1 MLGSALEMLLLSL
14 AVAERFAQAQRE
26 KTEAQERLAME
37 TERRR
42 ALQEAYAD
50 ELEAEVR
57 DRTRDL
63 EQANSDKDRML
74 AVIGHDL
81 RSPLAGLMRAAGS
94 EHSAFARETAR
105 TGRALLLLI
114 EDLVLWARL
123 RAGTRHV
130 GSHPAANVVAPA
142 VALHRFLASSG
153 GTELEVTVPEEL
165 RVETDLVLAQTLVRN
180 LLANALKFAETRV
193 VLRVERVD
201 DGGVRVTVGND
212 GPPLLPA
219 VAARLAAGENE
230 PITATGGLGLRLC
243 REICR
248 ALELKLEAGTA
259 GEGGTEF
266 RFTLREAA
274 VSLATTT

>member
-1 MLGSALEMLLLSL
+1 LVE
-14 AVAERFAQAQRE
+14 
-26 KTEAQERLAME
+26 E
-37 TERRR
+37 TEQRRMIE
-42 ALQEAYAD
+42 QTYAD
-50 ELEAEVR
+50 ELEIEVR
-57 DRTRDL
+57 ERTREL
-63 EQANSDKDRML
+63 QEANADKDRML

-123 RAGTRHV
+123 RAGTRQV
-130 GSHPAANVVAPA
+130 GSHPARGVIAPA
-142 VALHRFLASSG
+142 VALHRSLAERG
-153 GTELEVTVPEEL
+153 GTELLVSVPEEL

-193 VLRVERVD
+193 VLRVERVN

-212 GPPLLPA
+212 GPPLPPA
-219 VAARLAAGENE
+219 VATRLAAGENE
-230 PITATGGLGLRLC
+230 PVTATGGLGLRLC

-248 ALELKLEAGTA
+248 ALGLKLEAGTA
-259 GEGGTEF
+259 DEGGTEF